1 MYPKGNPTGTPV
13 TTYHDAPAIYL
24 GPATFVFPSGFAQR
38 QKPLPTASGISLI
51 IPTCDCCGG
60 LFLNVD
66 DRTIGIEVPA

>member
-1 MYPKGNPTGTPV
+1 MYSQDSPADAPV

-24 GPATFVFPSGFAQR
+24 GPATFVLPSGFAQR
-38 QKPLPTASGISLI
+38 QKPLPKASGISLI

-66 DRTIGIEVPA
+66 DRNIMLEAAA